1 MGAFAS
7 ALAVLMLAIFLPAAV
22 RAQQPAGSS
31 VPPMVQRAMPGAGQ
45 QALQPL
51 AGMWRVEKS
60 LYVAIGTPD
69 HPVLSANMV
78 THREWIGDGRFLR
91 DTTEGIIG
99 GMPYFRTGFLGYNN
113 IDRRYEWVT
122 ADNVTPTLMSYR
134 AKTGSGVQM
143 PIDMAGSF
151 SDLGLTGE
159 QNVGKTIPMRTLIRV
174 ENNDRNVFEIYFT
187 PPGGAEVLADRMVFM
202 RVK

>member
-1 MGAFAS
+1 
-7 ALAVLMLAIFLPAAV
+7 
-22 RAQQPAGSS
+22 
-31 VPPMVQRAMPGAGQ
+31 MPGAGQ